1 MSAENA
7 ESKPNRDYFEQ
18 KYETKSQI
26 YIAKLEMRN
35 IIKVEWRVKRYVMS
49 VYCEELQE
57 YKR

>member
-7 ESKPNRDYFEQ
+7 ELKPNRDYFEQ
-18 KYETKSQI
+18 KYEIKSQI
-26 YIAKLEMRN
+26 YVAKRERGD
-35 IIKVEWRVKRYVMS
+35 IIKIEWRVKRYVMS